1 MTYNVGMVSLGCDK
15 NRVDAEIM
23 LSILSK
29 EGYSIV
35 TDPKTADVI
44 IVNTCGFI
52 ESAKEESINTI
63 LEMAQNKEEGK
74 CKSVIVT
81 GCMAQRYKDE
91 LMSEMPEID
100 AVVGTGTYRQ
110 IAEIVKQTLN
120 GEKGIIST
128 DEINYNLD
136 YEKRILSTPS
146 HYAYVK
152 IAEGCNNNCSY
163 CIIPR
168 LRGRFRSREMDNII
182 QEVKDI
188 VSQGVKEIILVA
200 QDTTK
205 YGVDLYGEKTLP
217 KLLKELEKIEDLKW
231 IRVMYSYPEDV
242 TDELIDAVAESEKV
256 CHYFD
261 IPMQHISNNI
271 LTAMKRTT
279 SKEEILGLINRIKT
293 KMPDAVIRTS
303 LIVGFPGET
312 EEDFNELKDFIKLN
326 LLDRVGIFTYS
337 PEEGTLAAKL
347 DNQIE
352 ENLKESRKNILMQL
366 QSMNSLENN
375 KKLVNKVLKVLVE
388 GKGKNNQYYGRSY
401 QDAPDIDQNIY
412 INSDINL
419 KTGDI
424 VNVKIK
430 EAYTYDL
437 IGDVYHESCK

>member
-29 EGYSIV
+29 EEYDIV
-35 TDPKTADVI
+35 TDPKSADVI

-63 LEMAQNKEEGK
+63 LEMAQNKEDGK
-74 CKSVIVT
+74 CRSVIVT
-81 GCMAQRYKDE
+81 GCMAQRYKNE

-120 GEKGIIST
+120 GEKGIINT

-168 LRGRFRSREMDNII
+168 LRGRFRSREMNNII
-182 QEVKDI
+182 EEVKDI
-188 VSQGVKEIILVA
+188 VAQGVKEIILVA

-205 YGVDLYGEKTLP
+205 YGIDIYGEKTLP

-231 IRVMYSYPEDV
+231 IRIMYSYPEDV
-242 TDELIDAVAESEKV
+242 TDELINAVAESKKV

-312 EEDFNELKDFIKLN
+312 EEDFNELKEFIKLN

-352 ENLKESRKNILMQL
+352 ENLKESRKNTLMQL

-388 GKGKNNQYYGRSY
+388 GKAKNNQYYGRSY

-412 INSDINL
+412 INSDTNIN
-419 KTGDI
+419 TGDI

-430 EAYTYDL
+430 EAYAYDL